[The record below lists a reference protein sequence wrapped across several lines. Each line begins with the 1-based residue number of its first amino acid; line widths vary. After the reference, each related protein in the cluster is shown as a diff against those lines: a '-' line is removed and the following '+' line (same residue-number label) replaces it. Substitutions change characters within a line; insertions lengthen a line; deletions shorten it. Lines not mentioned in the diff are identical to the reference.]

1 MRLLTS
7 RSGVRASP
15 WERYGFCCVDAL
27 SLRAIA
33 LGPPAQSMPPGLP
46 PGASRPASR
55 PAPRPA
61 PTPASRPP
69 ARPPAR
75 PASRPPARPASACLG
90 AWVGGGC
97 FFFAEQDNFK
107 PQRLPTASGVS
118 SSSWAGPVSSSR
130 LQHRKHGRHCSHF
143 GSRYTLGSCC
153 KAGLLYFSMSQ
164 TSKTHSFHLDNHLLC
179 LVPKLVTTRCS
190 APVAA

>member
-7 RSGVRASP
+7 RSGVRASLGAI
-15 WERYGFCCVDAL
+15 WFCCVDEL

-46 PGASRPASR
+46 PGASRRGLEACLDTCLEASR
-55 PAPRPA
+55 K
-61 PTPASRPP
+61 TSRE
-69 ARPPAR
+69 
-75 PASRPPARPASACLG
+75 ACLG

-107 PQRLPTASGVS
+107 PQCLPTASGVS
-118 SSSWAGPVSSSR
+118 SSSWAGPMSSSP
-130 LQHRKHGRHCSHF
+130 LQHGRHRSHF
-143 GSRYTLGSCC
+143 WLKVHMHTLGSCC

>member
-7 RSGVRASP
+7 RSGVRASLGAI
-15 WERYGFCCVDAL
+15 WFCCVDEL

-46 PGASRPASR
+46 PGASRRGLEACLDTCLEASR
-55 PAPRPA
+55 K
-61 PTPASRPP
+61 TSRE
-69 ARPPAR
+69 
-75 PASRPPARPASACLG
+75 ACLG
-90 AWVGGGC
+90 LPRGLGGGRLL

-107 PQRLPTASGVS
+107 PQCLPTASGVS
-118 SSSWAGPVSSSR
+118 SSSWAGPMSSSP
-130 LQHRKHGRHCSHF
+130 LQHGRHCSHF

>member
-1 MRLLTS
+1 MGHLLKACLQACLPVP
-7 RSGVRASP
+7 R
-15 WERYGFCCVDAL
+15 
-27 SLRAIA
+27 
-33 LGPPAQSMPPGLP
+33 GLP
-46 PGASRPASR
+46 RQACLEASR
-55 PAPRPA
+55 
-61 PTPASRPP
+61 P

-107 PQRLPTASGVS
+107 PQCLPTASGVS
-118 SSSWAGPVSSSR
+118 SSSWAGPMSSSP
-130 LQHRKHGRHCSHF
+130 LQHCRHRSHF

-153 KAGLLYFSMSQ
+153 KVGLLYFSMSQ